1 MATPHNYALDTQ
13 DLEKIHYETT
23 KFNPVTGV
31 TETKKITVYYK
42 EECPDDVYF
51 SGGEVLS
58 SGESVGTDD
67 GGKDPLGDSIRL

>member
-1 MATPHNYALDTQ
+1 MATPHNSDFDAQ

-51 SGGEVLS
+51 SEEEVLS

-67 GGKDPLGDSIRL
+67 GENDPLGDPIRL